1 MAELSSKNKMQ
12 PVVNRQ
18 QAARMRNARIEQLT
32 QAVLIASKVK
42 SSDPIRKSQLP
53 TVEEEGIGI
62 YSEFAEL
69 AWLTSKL
76 KRKA

>member
-1 MAELSSKNKMQ
+1 MQ

-32 QAVLIASKVK
+32 QAVSIASKVK
-42 SSDPIRKSQLP
+42 SSEPIRKSQLP
-53 TVEEEGIGI
+53 IVEEEGIGV
-62 YSEFAEL
+62 YSEFAEF

-76 KRKA
+76 ERKA